1 MPKPLVSAAYSDDDL
16 KAWQEYKKSPTPLN
30 RTNLLK
36 RFDGLIQNQV
46 NRWMGPLPRETL
58 EAEAKTLAVKAFDTY
73 NPNAGAQLSTYLTS
87 QLQPLSRLVY
97 TYQNAARMPER
108 IAQKMVT
115 FTQANESLKLTLGR
129 EPTTDELHNELG
141 WNAADINKVRGY
153 NRRDL
158 VESGPAVSGSFF
170 EESGDDKDDILL
182 GAIYFELSPD
192 EKQLFELVTGYNG
205 VTPLKNPELAK
216 KLGIS
221 LPQLSYRKDNL
232 KKHIDRLLKF
242 KKGAW

>member
-1 MPKPLVSAAYSDDDL
+1 MAQPVFTNYVDDDIR
-16 KAWQEYKKSPTPLN
+16 AWREYKKSPTPLN

-36 RFDGLIQNQV
+36 RFDGLIQNQI
-46 NRWMGPLPRETL
+46 NRWQGPLPRETL

-73 NPNAGAQLSTYLTS
+73 NPDVGAQLSTYLTN

-108 IAQKMVT
+108 IAQRMT
-115 FTQANESLKLTLGR
+115 SFNQANETLKLTLGR
-129 EPTTDELHNELG
+129 DPTTDELHNELG
-141 WNAADINKVRGY
+141 WTADDINKVRGY

-158 VESGPAVSGSFF
+158 VESGPAVSDNFF
-170 EESGDDKDDILL
+170 GEDQDDKDDVLL

-221 LPQLSYRKDNL
+221 IPQLSYRKENL
-232 KKHIDRLLKF
+232 RKHIERLLKF
-242 KKGAW
+242 RKGIW